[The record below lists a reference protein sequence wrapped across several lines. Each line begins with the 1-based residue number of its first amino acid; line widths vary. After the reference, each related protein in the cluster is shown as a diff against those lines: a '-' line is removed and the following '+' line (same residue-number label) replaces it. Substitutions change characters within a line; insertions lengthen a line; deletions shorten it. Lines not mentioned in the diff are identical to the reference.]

1 MKSRIPAIA
10 ATLLTTSL
18 LAAPLA
24 QALESRID
32 AVTVYPRGADVTRVA
47 RVSLTPGANSVLLE
61 GFPGDIDLGRL
72 TAMVEN
78 QTVEV
83 RSIRMDVREQRDA
96 YDAEVRR
103 LQAAITEVK
112 DAIQAI
118 DDEIA
123 IAEFQLKF
131 LEGLVQDS
139 ASRERRE
146 AVSGQA
152 DVASWQQAMD
162 SIGSG
167 AGTAMEKIRNA
178 RKSRRDQEAELS
190 MLERELENK
199 RDRREDSAVL
209 RISLDSESSLES
221 NLRVT
226 YFQRQAS
233 WSSSYA
239 AYLDTDANRL
249 RLTHEA
255 QVSQTSS
262 EDWNNV
268 ELTLSTSNPGGA
280 MQAPEQ
286 DSRFLDLYEPR
297 MGARMARP
305 GVERRFEAAQM
316 LEEVVVSSARLPSGR
331 YAVLYRASER
341 ASISNVADQAQ
352 GVPLSEYRVG
362 VSLVT
367 RTNPRRNA
375 SAFLSARYAHDSETP
390 LLGGPMRVFVD
401 GAFAGLAQLPD
412 LLPGAEAVLPMGPD
426 RQVEVSATDQGGGKG
441 SEGFLTSRN
450 TQLAD
455 FLFEVVNRHSR
466 QTTVEVVDYY
476 PVSRDERIEV
486 SVPRSA
492 TKPDEENIDERP
504 GVIVWRKTL
513 EPGER
518 WRIAHQYEVSFPED
532 TMLTDPL

>member
-18 LAAPLA
+18 LAAPPA

-32 AVTVYPRGADVTRVA
+32 AVTVYPRGADVTRIA

-72 TAMVEN
+72 TAMVEDEA
-78 QTVEV
+78 VEV
-83 RSIRMDVREQRDA
+83 RSIRLDVREQRDA

-103 LQAAITEVK
+103 LEA
-112 DAIQAI
+112 
-118 DDEIA
+118 A
-123 IAEFQLKF
+123 IAEVNDAIDVFNDGIESAELQLRF
-131 LEGLVQDS
+131 LEGLAQDY

-152 DVASWQQAMD
+152 DIASWQQAMD

-167 AGTAMEKIRNA
+167 ASGAKEKIRNA

-199 RDRREDSAVL
+199 RDRRADSAVL
-209 RISLDSESSLES
+209 RISLDSQSSLES

-239 AYLDTDANRL
+239 AYLDTEANRL

-262 EDWNNV
+262 EDWNDV

-286 DSRFLDLYEPR
+286 ESRFLDLYEPR
-297 MGARMARP
+297 MDVRMAFP
-305 GVERRFEAAQM
+305 DAERRFEAVQM
-316 LEEVVVSSARLPSGR
+316 MEEVVVSSARMRSGR
-331 YAVLYRASER
+331 YAVLYRATER

-352 GVPLSEYRVG
+352 GVPLAEYRVG

-367 RTNPRRNA
+367 RTTPRQNA
-375 SAFLSARYAHDSETP
+375 RAFLSARYTHDSETP

-401 GAFAGLAQLPD
+401 GTFAGLAQLPD
-412 LLPGAEAVLPMGPD
+412 LLPGSEAALPMGPD
-426 RQVEVSATDQGGGKG
+426 RQVEVSVTDQGGGKG

-450 TQLAD
+450 TRLSD

-466 QTTVEVVDYY
+466 HTTIEVVDYY

-486 SVPRSA
+486 SVPRNA
-492 TKPDEENIDERP
+492 TKPDEENTDERP

-518 WRIAHQYEVSFPED
+518 WQIAHQYEVSFPED

>member
-1 MKSRIPAIA
+1 MKSRNPAIA
-10 ATLLTTSL
+10 AALLTTSL
-18 LAAPLA
+18 LAAPLT

-72 TAMVEN
+72 TAMVEDE
-78 QTVEV
+78 TVEV

-112 DAIQAI
+112 DAIEAI

-131 LEGLVQDS
+131 LEGLVQDY
-139 ASRERRE
+139 ANRERRE
-146 AVSGQA
+146 AVAGQA
-152 DVASWQQAMD
+152 DIASWQQAMD

-167 AGTAMEKIRNA
+167 ASEAMQKIRNA

-209 RISLDSESSLES
+209 RIALDSESSLES

-239 AYLDTDANRL
+239 AYLDTTDNRL

-280 MQAPEQ
+280 LQAPEQ
-286 DSRFLDLYEPR
+286 ESRFLDLYEPR
-297 MGARMARP
+297 LDARMALP
-305 GVERRFEAAQM
+305 GGDRMFEAARM
-316 LEEVVVSSARLPSGR
+316 MEEVVVSSARLRSGR
-331 YAVLYRASER
+331 YAVLYRATER
-341 ASISNVADQAQ
+341 TNISNMADQAQ
-352 GVPLSEYRVG
+352 GVPLTEYRVG

-367 RTNPRRNA
+367 RTTPRQNER
-375 SAFLSARYAHDSETP
+375 AFLSARYTHDSETP
-390 LLGGPMRVFVD
+390 LFGGPMRVFVD
-401 GAFAGLAQLPD
+401 GTFAGIAQLPD
-412 LLPGAEAVLPMGPD
+412 LLPGTEAALPMGPD

-450 TQLAD
+450 TRLSD

-466 QTTVEVVDYY
+466 PTTVEVVDYY

-504 GVIVWRKTL
+504 GVIVWRKML

-518 WRIAHQYEVSFPED
+518 WQIAHQYEVSFPRD

>member
-78 QTVEV
+78 QKVEV

-131 LEGLVQDS
+131 LKDS
-139 ASRERRE
+139 YRIPRAGNAARRCRTRPTSRPGSRPWTLSAAAQARQWRRSAMPASR
-146 AVSGQA
+146 
-152 DVASWQQAMD
+152 VAIRKRNCRCWSANWRTNG
-162 SIGSG
+162 I
-167 AGTAMEKIRNA
+167 AGRIPLFCASPCIR
-178 RKSRRDQEAELS
+178 K
-190 MLERELENK
+190 
-199 RDRREDSAVL
+199 
-209 RISLDSESSLES
+209 SSLES

-239 AYLDTDANRL
+239 AYLDTEANRL

-466 QTTVEVVDYY
+466 QTTIEVVDYY
-476 PVSRDERIEV
+476 PVSATNASRCRFRAA
-486 SVPRSA
+486 PRNRTRRTSTNA
-492 TKPDEENIDERP
+492 P
-504 GVIVWRKTL
+504 
-513 EPGER
+513 
-518 WRIAHQYEVSFPED
+518 A
-532 TMLTDPL
+532 

>member
-1 MKSRIPAIA
+1 MRFKNPAIA
-10 ATLLTTSL
+10 ATLLATSL

-72 TAMVEN
+72 TAMVEDE
-78 QTVEV
+78 TVEV
-83 RSIRMDVREQRDA
+83 RSIRLDVREQRDA

-103 LQAAITEVK
+103 LQAAITEVN
-112 DAIQAI
+112 DAIEAI

-139 ASRERRE
+139 AGRERRE

-167 AGTAMEKIRNA
+167 AGAAMEKIRNA

-239 AYLDTDANRL
+239 AYLDTEANRL

-262 EDWNNV
+262 EDWNDV

-297 MGARMARP
+297 MGARMALPRA
-305 GVERRFEAAQM
+305 ERRFEAAQM
-316 LEEVVVSSARLPSGR
+316 MEDVVVSSARLPSGR

-341 ASISNVADQAQ
+341 TSISNVADQAQ
-352 GVPLSEYRVG
+352 GVPLAEYRVG

-367 RTNPRRNA
+367 RTTPRQNA
-375 SAFLSARYAHDSETP
+375 RAFLSARYTHDSETP

-401 GAFAGLAQLPD
+401 GAFAGLALLPD

-466 QTTVEVVDYY
+466 PTTVEVVDYY

-532 TMLTDPL
+532 TMLTDQL

>member
-1 MKSRIPAIA
+1 MKSRNPAIA
-10 ATLLTTSL
+10 VALLTTSL

-47 RVSLTPGANSVLLE
+47 RISLTPGANSVLLE
-61 GFPGDIDLGRL
+61 GLPGDIDLDRL
-72 TAMVEN
+72 TAMVEDE
-78 QTVEV
+78 TVEV

-103 LQAAITEVK
+103 LQAAITEVN
-112 DAIQAI
+112 DAIEAI

-131 LEGLVQDS
+131 LEGLVQDY

-146 AVSGQA
+146 AVAGQA
-152 DVASWQQAMD
+152 DIASWQQAMD

-167 AGTAMEKIRNA
+167 ASEAMQKIRNA

-209 RISLDSESSLES
+209 QIALDSESSLES

-239 AYLDTDANRL
+239 AYLDTTDNRL

-280 MQAPEQ
+280 LQAPEQ
-286 DSRFLDLYEPR
+286 ESRFLDLYEPR
-297 MGARMARP
+297 LDARMALP
-305 GVERRFEAAQM
+305 GGDRMFEAAQM
-316 LEEVVVSSARLPSGR
+316 MEEVVVSSARLRSGR
-331 YAVLYRASER
+331 YAVLYRATER
-341 ASISNVADQAQ
+341 TSISNMADQAQ
-352 GVPLSEYRVG
+352 GVPLTEYRVG

-367 RTNPRRNA
+367 RTTPRQNA
-375 SAFLSARYAHDSETP
+375 RAFLSARYTHDSETP

-401 GAFAGLAQLPD
+401 GTFAGIAQLPG
-412 LLPGAEAVLPMGPD
+412 LLPGTEAALPMGPD

-450 TQLAD
+450 TRLSD

-466 QTTVEVVDYY
+466 PTTVEVVDYY

-504 GVIVWRKTL
+504 GVIVWRKML

-518 WRIAHQYEVSFPED
+518 WQITHQYEVSFPRD
-532 TMLTDPL
+532 TRLTDPL

>member
-1 MKSRIPAIA
+1 MKSRNPAIA
-10 ATLLTTSL
+10 VALLTTSL

-47 RVSLTPGANSVLLE
+47 RISLTPGANSVLLE
-61 GFPGDIDLGRL
+61 GLPGDIDLDRL
-72 TAMVEN
+72 TAMVEDE
-78 QTVEV
+78 TVEV

-103 LQAAITEVK
+103 LQAAITEVN
-112 DAIQAI
+112 DAIEAI

-131 LEGLVQDS
+131 LEGLVQDY

-146 AVSGQA
+146 AVAGQA
-152 DVASWQQAMD
+152 DIASWQQAMD

-167 AGTAMEKIRNA
+167 ASEAMQKIRNA
-178 RKSRRDQEAELS
+178 RKLRRDQEAELS

-209 RISLDSESSLES
+209 QIALDSESSLES

-239 AYLDTDANRL
+239 AYLDTTDNRL

-280 MQAPEQ
+280 LQAPEQ
-286 DSRFLDLYEPR
+286 ESRFLDLYEPR
-297 MGARMARP
+297 LDARMALP
-305 GVERRFEAAQM
+305 GGDRMFEAARM
-316 LEEVVVSSARLPSGR
+316 MEEVVVSSARLRSGR
-331 YAVLYRASER
+331 YAVLYRATER
-341 ASISNVADQAQ
+341 TSISNMADQAQ
-352 GVPLSEYRVG
+352 GVPLTEYRVG

-367 RTNPRRNA
+367 RTTPRQNA
-375 SAFLSARYAHDSETP
+375 RAFLSARYTHDSETP

-401 GAFAGLAQLPD
+401 GTFAGIAQLPD
-412 LLPGAEAVLPMGPD
+412 LLPGTEAALPMGPD

-450 TQLAD
+450 TRLSD

-466 QTTVEVVDYY
+466 PTTVEVVDYY

-504 GVIVWRKTL
+504 GVIVWRKML

-518 WRIAHQYEVSFPED
+518 WQITHQYEVSFPRD
-532 TMLTDPL
+532 TRLTDPL

>member
-1 MKSRIPAIA
+1 MKSKKPAIA
-10 ATLLTTSL
+10 ATLLTASL

-47 RVSLTPGANSVLLE
+47 RISLTPGANSALLE
-61 GFPGDIDLGRL
+61 GFPGDIDLSRL
-72 TAMVEN
+72 TAMVEDEE
-78 QTVEV
+78 VEV
-83 RSIRMDVREQRDA
+83 RSIQLDVREQREA

-103 LQAAITEVK
+103 LESAIAEVN
-112 DAIQAI
+112 DAIDAI
-118 DDEIA
+118 DDGIA
-123 IAEFQLKF
+123 AAELQLKF
-131 LEGLVQDS
+131 LEGLAQDY

-146 AVSGQA
+146 AVTGQA
-152 DVASWQQAMD
+152 DIASWQQAMD

-167 AGTAMEKIRNA
+167 ASGAKEKIRNA

-199 RDRREDSAVL
+199 RDRRAESAVL
-209 RISLDSESSLES
+209 RVSLDSESSLES

-239 AYLDTDANRL
+239 AYLDTEANRL

-262 EDWNNV
+262 EDWSNV
-268 ELTLSTSNPGGA
+268 ELTLSTGNPGGA

-286 DSRFLDLYEPR
+286 ESRFLDLYEPR
-297 MGARMARP
+297 MDARMALPQADRM
-305 GVERRFEAAQM
+305 FEAIPM
-316 LEEVVVSSARLPSGR
+316 LEEVVVSSARLRTGR

-341 ASISNVADQAQ
+341 TSISNVADQAR
-352 GVPLSEYRVG
+352 GVPLAEYRVG

-375 SAFLSARYAHDSETP
+375 SAFLSARYSHDSETP
-390 LLGGPMRVFVD
+390 LFGGPMRVFVD

-412 LLPGAEAVLPMGPD
+412 LLPGTEAALPMGPD

-450 TQLAD
+450 TRLTD

-466 QTTVEVVDYY
+466 QATIEVVDYY
-476 PVSRDERIEV
+476 PVARDERIEV

-518 WRIAHQYEVSFPED
+518 WRIAHQYEVSFPRD
-532 TMLTDPL
+532 TMLTDQL